1 MICKK
6 CGAELGRQDK
16 CPKCGF
22 INGYNVKGLPAEL
35 REIDTLLAKK
45 MPAKPVRPVTLTEQK
60 RAATDSEAVRQ
71 TPLNEASAA
80 EKYLGKAPQ
89 PEFRHTGRKKG
100 KKHKKKYKLYLLG
113 GMAAFLI
120 IGFLLGLLLGWRLWY
135 SPKTEEQAE
144 TVQQS
149 DLYYR
154 ETVNTEHQTD
164 SETSSEADQEAWDRL
179 NPGNMPE
186 TGQYGNPGSMSET
199 GQYGNPGNMPET
211 GQYRNPGSVS
221 ETESKLNQGVFIEN
235 EGNNFAH
242 GTPEGVY
249 E

>member
-6 CGAELGRQDK
+6 CGAELGRQDR

-22 INGYNVKGLPAEL
+22 INGYNVNGLPAEL
-35 REIDTLLAKK
+35 REIDSLLAKK
-45 MPAKPVRPVTLTEQK
+45 KPVRPAALTEQK
-60 RAATDSEAVRQ
+60 RTEADFEAVRQ
-71 TPLNEASAA
+71 SPLNEAPAA

-89 PEFRHTGRKKG
+89 PEFKHTGRKKS

-135 SPKTEEQAE
+135 SPKIEEVVE
-144 TVQQS
+144 TVQQG
-149 DLYYR
+149 DLYDR

-186 TGQYGNPGSMSET
+186 TGQYGNPGNMPET
-199 GQYGNPGNMPET
+199 GQYWNPGNTPET

-221 ETESKLNQGVFIEN
+221 EPESKLNQGVFIEN
-235 EGNNFAH
+235 EENNFAH